1 MNLAGQLQVLSE
13 NDMQMVHEKALELL
27 EKKGVVF
34 QSDKAIE
41 TFRKHGA
48 KISGQTV
55 CIPKAMVTKALSQCP
70 SSFLLE
76 GMDPEKNVTI
86 GVGLA
91 IHPAGGEVFMR
102 DYSGKT
108 RDATLEDF
116 TNLQKIYQ
124 ALQNVDIC
132 GYQPVSP
139 SDVPKRV
146 IGLHCL
152 ATSFQNSDKPILS
165 PMELETIE
173 EKEECLKLFDIV
185 YGKEGYV
192 KEHYLTWHIATP
204 NSPLFYSEFA
214 CEGIR
219 VFAENNQPIALVSA
233 PMNGITAPIYPY
245 STVILDVVETLA
257 GLVYAQL
264 VRPGVPMITSATL
277 TSGNMRYATWECA
290 SPDSA
295 LMLAATVQM
304 YKNFYEL
311 PTRAQTGVTSSKTI
325 DYQAGMEVMQSFLF
339 TGLAGV
345 NLTSN
350 SVGALSN
357 LMTTSLEKCVLDDE
371 VISRVRFMLDG
382 MNTSE
387 EHMGM
392 EELMN
397 CRPCQDFL
405 MEDSTM
411 EHVRDG
417 WQPSVS
423 DWRSSDD
430 WEADGYK
437 DVSVAAHEKVLQ
449 ILRDAPRSLLD
460 PEQEKDINAYIQSV
474 ENAL

>member
-1 MNLAGQLQVLSE
+1 MNLAGQLKVLSDS
-13 NDMQMVHEKALELL
+13 DMQMVHEKALELL
-27 EKKGVVF
+27 EEKGVVF
-34 QSDKAIE
+34 QSDKAVE

-48 KISGQTV
+48 KVTDHTV
-55 CIPKAMVTKALSQCP
+55 MIPKDMVMKALSQCP
-70 SSFLLE
+70 PSFLLE
-76 GMDPEKNVTI
+76 GMNPDKNVTI
-86 GVGLA
+86 GEGLA

-102 DYSGKT
+102 DFDGKRRT
-108 RDATLEDF
+108 ATLEDF
-116 TNLQKIYQ
+116 SNLQKVYQ
-124 ALQNVDIC
+124 ALDNVDIC

-139 SDVPKRV
+139 SDVNKRV
-146 IGLHCL
+146 MGLHCL
-152 ATSFQNSDKPILS
+152 LASFKNSDKPILS

-192 KEHYLTWHIATP
+192 QEHYLTWHIATP

-219 VFAENNQPIALVSA
+219 VFAEYNQPITLVSA
-233 PMNGITAPIYPY
+233 PMNGITAPIYLY

-264 VRPGVPMITSATL
+264 VRPGVPIITSATL

-304 YKNFYEL
+304 YKSFYHL
-311 PTRAQTGVTSSKTI
+311 PTRSQTGVTSSKTI

-339 TGLAGV
+339 TALAGV

-371 VISRVRFMLDG
+371 MISRVRFMING

-392 EELMN
+392 KELME
-397 CRPCQDFL
+397 CKPCQDFL
-405 MEDSTM
+405 MADSTM
-411 EHVRDG
+411 MHVRDG
-417 WQPSVS
+417 WQPTVS
-423 DWRSSDD
+423 DWRSSDA
-430 WEADGYK
+430 WEADGFK
-437 DVSVAAHEKVLQ
+437 DVVETAHEKVVH
-449 ILRDAPRSLLD
+449 ILEDAPESLLD
-460 PEQEKDINAYIQSV
+460 PAQEKEITDYIKSV
-474 ENAL
+474 EKA

>member
-1 MNLAGQLQVLSE
+1 MNLAGQLEVLTKDE
-13 NDMQMVHEKALELL
+13 MQTVHEKALEILAN
-27 EKKGVVF
+27 KGVVF
-34 QSDKAIE
+34 QSDRAVA
-41 TFRKHGA
+41 TFKEHGA
-48 KISGQTV
+48 KVDGHTV
-55 CIPKAMVTKALSQCP
+55 MIPKELVEKCLAQCP
-70 SSFLLE
+70 ESFLLE
-76 GMDPEKNVTI
+76 GMNPAKNVTI
-86 GVGLA
+86 GEGLA

-102 DYSGKT
+102 DYDGK
-108 RDATLEDF
+108 RRNATLEDF
-116 TNLQKIYQ
+116 SNLQKVYQ
-124 ALQNVDIC
+124 ALDNVDIC

-139 SDVPKRV
+139 SDVDKRV
-146 IGLHCL
+146 MGLHCL
-152 ATSFQNSDKPILS
+152 MASFKNSDKPILS

-173 EKEECLKLFDIV
+173 EKEECLKLFDIA

-192 KEHYLTWHIATP
+192 QEHYLTWHIATP

-219 VFAENNQPIALVSA
+219 VFAEYNQPITLVSA
-233 PMNGITAPIYPY
+233 PMNGITAPIYLY

-304 YKNFYEL
+304 YKSFYHL
-311 PTRAQTGVTSSKTI
+311 PTRSQTGVTSSKTI
-325 DYQAGMEVMQSFLF
+325 DFQAGMEVMQSFLF
-339 TGLAGV
+339 TALAGV

-371 VISRVRFMLDG
+371 MISRVRFMING

-387 EHMGM
+387 EQMGM
-392 EELMN
+392 KEIMN
-397 CRPCQDFL
+397 AKPCQDFL
-405 MEDSTM
+405 MEESTM
-411 EHVRDG
+411 LHVRDG
-417 WQPSVS
+417 WQPTVS
-423 DWRSSDD
+423 DWRTSDA

-437 DVSVAAHEKVLQ
+437 DCVETAHQKVLD
-449 ILRDAPRSLLD
+449 ILENAPESFLD
-460 PEQEKDINAYIQSV
+460 EQQEKDMMDYIRSI
-474 ENAL
+474 EK

>member
-1 MNLAGQLQVLSE
+1 MNLTGQLKVLSE
-13 NDMQMVHEKALELL
+13 DDMQMVHEKALEIL
-27 EKKGVVF
+27 ENKGVVF
-34 QSDKAIE
+34 QSEKAIE

-55 CIPKAMVTKALSQCP
+55 CMPKDMVTKALSQCP
-70 SSFLLE
+70 ASFLLE
-76 GMDPEKNVTI
+76 GMNPEKNVTI
-86 GVGLA
+86 GEGLA

-102 DYSGKT
+102 DFDGKT
-108 RDATLEDF
+108 RNATLEDF
-116 TNLQKIYQ
+116 SNLQKVYQ
-124 ALQNVDIC
+124 ALDNVDIC

-139 SDVPKRV
+139 SDVSKRV
-146 IGLHCL
+146 LGLHCL
-152 ATSFQNSDKPILS
+152 NASFKNCDKPILS

-233 PMNGITAPIYPY
+233 PMNGITAPIYLY

-295 LMLAATVQM
+295 LMLAATIQM
-304 YKNFYEL
+304 YKSFYKL

-382 MNTSE
+382 MDTSE
-387 EHMGM
+387 EQMGM
-392 EELMN
+392 EELME
-397 CRPCQDFL
+397 CKPCQDFL
-405 MEDSTM
+405 MEESTI

-417 WQPSVS
+417 WQPTVS

-437 DVSVAAHEKVLQ
+437 DVSQTAHDRVNQ
-449 ILRDAPRSLLD
+449 ILSEAPKSLLD
-460 PEQEKDINAYIQSV
+460 PAQEKEINAYIQSI
-474 ENAL
+474 ENA